1 MRDKMTKIQTAH
13 EAIVDYRTRKYID
26 TEDGSPEEEK
36 AASHL
41 LEELKL
47 ADFGKKSEK
56 QLAHPELCCPTC
68 GEMDT
73 YDAIIG
79 LCTVC
84 NSLAFDDDPSFA
96 DYFE

>member
-1 MRDKMTKIQTAH
+1 MKEIRTAH
-13 EAIVDYRTRKYID
+13 EAIVDYRTRKYL
-26 TEDGSPEEEK
+26 EAAEGSPEEEK
-36 AASHL
+36 AANHL

-47 ADFGKKSEK
+47 AGFGKKSEK
-56 QLAHPELCCPTC
+56 QLALPELCCPTC

-79 LCTVC
+79 VCTVC
-84 NSLAFDDDPSFA
+84 NSRAFDDDPSFA